1 MPQHALTL
9 VKLEYNFW
17 LEYDC
22 LQQASLQHRV
32 YSTFYW
38 VCYYLTL
45 DSLAS
50 SPCVLNIYRS
60 REFFFSSL
68 SVFCV
73 DRQRC
78 VQFMSSGRFQN
89 LWKCSF
95 QPQKTCWA
103 RKTMVSVNCFS
114 GCNCWLLGS
123 MQTLSYFFWLTVL
136 CSKQLGNPYPFCGVL
151 CREKRGINESV
162 LNSGVLKKTRSS
174 FTLRGCFR

>member
-1 MPQHALTL
+1 MTT
-9 VKLEYNFW
+9 FW
-17 LEYDC
+17 VGWTHLWLIATACFDFIAICQSTQEYDC
-22 LQQASLQHRV
+22 LQQASLQHGV

-38 VCYYLTL
+38 VYYYLTL
-45 DSLAS
+45 DSVAS
-50 SPCVLNIYRS
+50 VCWTFAVNNRKGL
-60 REFFFSSL
+60 FFFSSL

-103 RKTMVSVNCFS
+103 RKTMVSVNCLS

-136 CSKQLGNPYPFCGVL
+136 CSEQLGSPYPFCGVL
-151 CREKRGINESV
+151 CREKRGINDSV
-162 LNSGVLKKTRSS
+162 VNSGVLK
-174 FTLRGCFR
+174 